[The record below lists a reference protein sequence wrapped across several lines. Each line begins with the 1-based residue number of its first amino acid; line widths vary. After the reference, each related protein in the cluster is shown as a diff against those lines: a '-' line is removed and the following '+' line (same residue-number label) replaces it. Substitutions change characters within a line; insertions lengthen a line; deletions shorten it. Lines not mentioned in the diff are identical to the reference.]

1 MRLLKETGADI
12 CNEYKPGEYSII
24 IDAIFGVGLSRE
36 IIGRYLKV
44 IRQMNEADAVKFAV
58 DIPSGVSADE
68 GSILGVAFQADITVT
83 FQMEKVGLGL
93 YPVSY
98 THLDVYKRQPDVNAK
113 EKGRR
118 QDEDT
123 DD

>member
-1 MRLLKETGADI
+1 MRYLANGRQMKAADQYTIQELGIPSMELMERAALKCVEVMEAHRTEETRSQMRLLKETGADI

-68 GSILGVAFQADITVT
+68 GCIL
-83 FQMEKVGLGL
+83 
-93 YPVSY
+93 
-98 THLDVYKRQPDVNAK
+98 
-113 EKGRR
+113 
-118 QDEDT
+118 
-123 DD
+123 